1 MSVIKK
7 SSFFQ
12 LPGAYWCSDEGVKD
26 ELKGLAFVCLTKGS
40 DPQLVAAELKQ
51 NVQASLGGIA
61 SLAAVYVT
69 SMLPKT
75 RTGKTVRRLLIEI
88 FQNGNISSHTSSIE
102 DISAIEA
109 CREALKF

>member
-1 MSVIKK
+1 M
-7 SSFFQ
+7 
-12 LPGAYWCSDEGVKD
+12 GVNDK
-26 ELKGLAFVCLTKGS
+26 LKGLLPVAFVCLTKGS

-51 NVQASLGGIA
+51 RVQTSLGGIA

-69 SMLPKT
+69 NMLPKT

-88 FQNGNISSHTSSIE
+88 VQTGDILSDTSSIE
-102 DISAIEA
+102 DMSAIDA